1 MAEVR
6 KKEKVEK
13 YNIEEM
19 VITKEKKKVTKKQ
32 ENKKNVKNTSSKK
45 TGNKNKEGKK
55 SLWVRFRIFCHGVKS
70 EFLKVHWPSKKDMV
84 RYSFATIFF
93 VVFCSLFFYLI
104 NVIFALI
111 QLLFK

>member
-6 KKEKVEK
+6 KRESVKEYK
-13 YNIEEM
+13 ID
-19 VITKEKKKVTKKQ
+19 KKT
-32 ENKKNVKNTSSKK
+32 NKKNVSKQKNIKKEVKSKK
-45 TGNKNKEGKK
+45 VDKTYEKK

-70 EFLKVHWPSKKDMV
+70 EFLKVHWPGKKDMIK
-84 RYSFATIFF
+84 YSISTIVF

-111 QLLFK
+111 QSLF

>member
-19 VITKEKKKVTKKQ
+19 ITKKETKTKEKKEVAKKKKTT
-32 ENKKNVKNTSSKK
+32 NKKVSKEE
-45 TGNKNKEGKK
+45 NK

-70 EFLKVHWPSKKDMV
+70 EALKVHWTGKKDMFK
-84 RYSFATIFF
+84 YSIATIFF

-111 QLLFK
+111 QLIFK

>member
-19 VITKEKKKVTKKQ
+19 VVKKEKKKVTKKQ
-32 ENKKNVKNTSSKK
+32 ENKKNVKNSSKK
-45 TGNKNKEGKK
+45 AVAKVKEEKK
-55 SLWVRFRIFCHGVKS
+55 SLWVRFRIFCHGVKN

>member
-6 KKEKVEK
+6 KKEKVNK

-19 VITKEKKKVTKKQ
+19 NIKKTKKDVIKNVEKKTTKNSSKTKK
-32 ENKKNVKNTSSKK
+32 VSKK
-45 TGNKNKEGKK
+45 EEKK

-70 EFLKVHWPSKKDMV
+70 EFLKVHWPSKKDMF
-84 RYSFATIFF
+84 RYSVATIFF
-93 VVFCSLFFYLI
+93 VIFCSLFFYLI

>member
-6 KKEKVEK
+6 KRESVKEYK
-13 YNIEEM
+13 ID
-19 VITKEKKKVTKKQ
+19 KKT
-32 ENKKNVKNTSSKK
+32 NKKNVSKQKNIKKEVKSKK
-45 TGNKNKEGKK
+45 VDKTFEKK

-70 EFLKVHWPSKKDMV
+70 EFLKVHWPSKNDMIK
-84 RYSFATIFF
+84 YSISTIVF

-111 QLLFK
+111 QSLF